1 MNRDIRPSW
10 RRTWADRHPVLYE
23 TIGVILAAVGVCLL
37 VAMLLYA
44 AT

>member
-23 TIGVILAAVGVCLL
+23 TLGVILATAGVWLL
-37 VAMLLYA
+37 IVMLLYA
-44 AT
+44 ST